1 MRSAGSTH
9 RRTRSPLPG
18 APCRDDTFSM
28 LPVTPLDSSGGA
40 AGVWLGVLNL
50 PAVALVAEGL
60 ANPDQIRRTAS
71 VDDLLGSPVR
81 PQIALAFRPV
91 KVGIQ
96 HLLGHLDIVST
107 QDDVAEL
114 LVVVSQD
121 TRWLGFAH
129 NDSC

>member
-1 MRSAGSTH
+1 MCIRDRVRCESGSTH

-18 APCRDDTFSM
+18 APWRDGTSSM
-28 LPVTPLDSSGGA
+28 LPTTPLDSSGGT
-40 AGVWLGVLNL
+40 AGMWLGVLDL

-81 PQIALAFRPV
+81 PQVALAFGPV

-96 HLLGHLDIVST
+96 HLRGHLDIVST

-114 LVVVSQD
+114 LVNS
-121 TRWLGFAH
+121 
-129 NDSC
+129 